1 MDKQKLIDLLNEDLE
16 TEYRSIVQYVT
27 HAATVKGGEFMSALE
42 GIRKHVD
49 QELEHAMT
57 LAEQIDFLGGTPTT
71 TVPKVENQPDPKKA
85 LESDLEL
92 ERHQLERYRERVEQ
106 ADDMGLQDVA
116 EAIRPILEQTQD
128 HVMDLETV
136 LGR

>member
-1 MDKQKLIDLLNEDLE
+1 MDKHKLIDLLNEDLE

-42 GIRKHVD
+42 EIRKHVD

-71 TVPKVENQPDPKKA
+71 TVPKVENQPDSKKA